1 MSDNCIFCADNSI
14 FEQDFSQPEKV
25 THEMIRAKG
34 QFWLTKPKNRLV
46 QPGNF
51 ENRKVGK
58 YQQVQIPKKYLA
70 GRWQGFTIELL
81 GIHLDYDPPTA
92 SVYYPLFF
100 RSHRITPTYVFDTSK
115 QSIDSVAEW
124 ATQVGLP
131 VNKAKEGTYISI
143 GGGQEPPKV
152 REDLAAHIEHSYV
165 LYSAAKV
172 KHDETGLLVKFHLWP
187 SHGLIF
193 SVENFNF
200 FEESN
205 SKVLKDALAIFSPG
219 RGKPS
224 EHFNDL
230 REFDEVLRS
239 TIIKLS
245 VIDPLPKQEDV
256 AQAMC
261 GGNFTGRTLRKWLK
275 KTTWLHFK
283 WPEIVNAVLEDF
295 NKKN

>member
-1 MSDNCIFCADNSI
+1 MSDSDCIFCNDSSI
-14 FEQDFSQPEKV
+14 FEQDFAQPENV

-34 QFWLTKPKNRLV
+34 QFWLNKPKDRLV

-58 YQQVQIPKKYLA
+58 YQQIKIPEQYLTA
-70 GRWQGFTIELL
+70 RWQGFTIELL
-81 GIHLDYDPPTA
+81 GIHLDYDPPRA
-92 SVYYPLFF
+92 RVYYPLFF
-100 RSHRITPTYVFDTSK
+100 RSHKITPTYIFDTSK
-115 QSIDSVAEW
+115 QSPDNLAEW
-124 ATQVGLP
+124 ATQIGLT
-131 VNKAKEGTYISI
+131 VNKEGSHIRI
-143 GGGQEPPKV
+143 GSPQEPPKV
-152 REDLAAHIEHSYV
+152 REDLAVSIEHSYIF
-165 LYSAAKV
+165 YSAATV
-172 KHDETGLLVKFHLWP
+172 KHDETGLLIKFHLWP
-187 SHGLIF
+187 NHGLIF

-200 FEESN
+200 FEESS
-205 SKVLKDALAIFSPG
+205 SKILKDALAIFSPG

-230 REFDEVLRS
+230 REFDDALRG

-245 VIDPLPKQEDV
+245 DIDPMPKQEDV

-283 WPEIVNAVLEDF
+283 WSEIVQAVLEDF